1 VFEHEGMLSHPA
13 LKRHDGAQFESGST
27 ARRAPTVTGKDYAT
41 EAAVLIKSKKPHSRV
56 EVKDMKSGEVTAVA
70 LQTAVQV

>member
-1 VFEHEGMLSHPA
+1 
-13 LKRHDGAQFESGST
+13 
-27 ARRAPTVTGKDYAT
+27 
-41 EAAVLIKSKKPHSRV
+41 VLIKSKKPHSRV